1 MPARRFALSVAL
13 VTASWAFAETVTI
26 RPGDTLWALA
36 QRYDTSVEALMETNG
51 LSRPDLRP
59 GDSLVLPGGTA
70 ARPEVWT
77 VRSGDTLYDIA
88 HETGTTVEQLTAWN
102 DLGGT
107 LLQPGQELLLGT
119 PAGSASAATGKA
131 TTPLQVE
138 VRPGESL
145 WRIAR
150 EHDLTPEAIAS
161 ANGIAVD
168 ATLHPGDTLVVPG
181 RFVASGASSDQGGYA
196 APTITVDPGD
206 TLWEI
211 AGRYDTTVASLMAA
225 NDLDGA
231 SLRAGQELR
240 IVGRDDA
247 GSVSAAVREQARPAS
262 TPTDLMLWPL
272 RGTITSRFGWR
283 PLRVGGSN
291 MHYGVDID
299 GRTGDPIVA
308 ATSGEVTFSGWMGG
322 YGKLVIVE
330 RGDTEYY
337 YAHASELLVG
347 EGQRVEAGQAIARVG
362 TTGRVTGSHLHFEI
376 RVDGSPVDPMPV
388 LHARAGRP

>member
-1 MPARRFALSVAL
+1 M
-13 VTASWAFAETVTI
+13 ASWAFAETVTI

-77 VRSGDTLYDIA
+77 VGSGDTLYDIA
-88 HETGTTVEQLTAWN
+88 QETGTTVEQLTAWN
-102 DLGGT
+102 DLAGT
-107 LLQPGQELLLGT
+107 LLQPGQELLLGA
-119 PAGSASAATGKA
+119 PAGSATAEAS
-131 TTPLQVE
+131 TPLQVE
-138 VRPGESL
+138 VRPGDSL
-145 WRIAR
+145 WRISR
-150 EHDLTPEAIAS
+150 EHDVTPEAIAS
-161 ANGIAVD
+161 ANDIAVD
-168 ATLHPGDTLVVPG
+168 ATLQPGDTLVVPG

-211 AGRYDTTVASLMAA
+211 AGRYDTTVAALMAA

-240 IVGRDDA
+240 IVAQDDA
-247 GSVSAAVREQARPAS
+247 GSVSAAVREQARPAPATS
-262 TPTDLMLWPL
+262 DLMVWPL
-272 RGTITSRFGWR
+272 RGPITSRFGWR
-283 PLRVGGSN
+283 PLRIGGSN

-299 GRTGDPIVA
+299 GHSGDPIVA
-308 ATSGEVTFSGWMGG
+308 ATSGEVTFAGWMGG
-322 YGKLVIVE
+322 FGKLVIVE

-388 LHARAGRP
+388 LQARAGRP